1 MMLKSDLALLDDEL
15 FFMIVSEYAWDD
27 IQWHKDFSLAWT
39 KLQENGC
46 LNLRDNLTIGLS
58 SPSNASNLPP
68 SPSPEQKE

>member
-27 IQWHKDFSLAWT
+27 FQWYKDFSVAWT

-46 LNLRDNLTIGLS
+46 LNLRDNLTIGLDS
-58 SPSNASNLPP
+58 TSNA
-68 SPSPEQKE
+68 